1 MATRGQIA
9 GKRGLDLSEPN
20 RRLKIGD
27 TPGQNSTVVPK
38 GDNSASTVID
48 DEQASSDQAVVV
60 KNPVAK
66 ARQDAKETID
76 KAKSQGQA
84 AGGIQILRY
93 PANIGQDNIEQPHNV
108 TFRIKVRENSTAG
121 KAFVKNNKNVEF
133 DDNSNGRLTNEEGKN
148 LITLGAGVGGA
159 VVGSR
164 LAKLA
169 TGGGN
174 NSLLGGVVGVGGAA
188 GGFVAGQKLGEQAG
202 NMLASN
208 RVVKTN
214 TSITLHIP
222 TSPSVKYGA
231 QWQEADIGAL
241 TGILARSGGD
251 LSSLLETAMT
261 GEAAEFMGR
270 TLAGLADIPKA
281 FGADVN
287 VSGALQAASG
297 KVPNPN
303 KEQLFKS
310 MNFRQFA
317 FDYKFAPR
325 NAAEND
331 AVHKIIA
338 EFKKNMHSERSTEG
352 FFLIYPSEFDIE
364 FNYNSS
370 RNKWLHRIKSC
381 ALVDL
386 SIVYGSGG
394 TFTTIAGTEG
404 APSEI
409 TMQMVFK
416 ELEVLNKDTA
426 EQGF

>member
-1 MATRGQIA
+1 MASLTRDALSGQ
-9 GKRGLDLSEPN
+9 PN
-20 RRLKIGD
+20 RRVEIGD
-27 TPGQNSTVVPK
+27 TPGQNSTILPK
-38 GDNSASTVID
+38 SDSSVSTVID
-48 DEQASSDQAVVV
+48 DEQAASNQATVI
-60 KNPVAK
+60 KNTVARD
-66 ARQDAKETID
+66 RQDATETID
-76 KAKSQGQA
+76 KARGAGQS
-84 AGGIQILRY
+84 AGGLQMLRY

-108 TFRIKVRENSTAG
+108 TFSIKVRESSSAG
-121 KAFVKNNKNVEF
+121 KAFVKNNKDVEY
-133 DDNSNGRLTNEEGKN
+133 DNNSNNRLTNEEGKN
-148 LITLGAGVGGA
+148 LITLGAGVAGA
-159 VVGSR
+159 VVGNR
-164 LAKLA
+164 LAKAA

-174 NSLLGGVVGVGGAA
+174 NSVVKGALGLAGAGGGFAA
-188 GGFVAGQKLGEQAG
+188 GQALGRAAGDAL
-202 NMLASN
+202 SPN

-214 TSITLHIP
+214 TTITLHIP

-251 LSSLLETAMT
+251 LASLLDTAMT

-270 TLAGLADIPKA
+270 TLAGLSDIPKA
-281 FGADVN
+281 LGADVN

-325 NAAEND
+325 NAVEND
-331 AVHKIIA
+331 AVHEIIK

-364 FNYNSS
+364 FNYNSA
-370 RNKWLHRIKSC
+370 RNIWLHRIKSC

-394 TFTTIAGTEG
+394 TFTTIAGTGG
-404 APSEI
+404 APSEV

-416 ELEVLNKDTA
+416 ELEVLNKDAA

>member
-1 MATRGQIA
+1 MATA
-9 GKRGLDLSEPN
+9 GKRGLDLSVPN
-20 RRLKIGD
+20 RGLKIGN
-27 TPGQNSTVVPK
+27 TPGQNSTFLPK
-38 GDNSASTVID
+38 SDESVSTVID
-48 DEQASSDQAVVV
+48 DEQASSDQAVIV

-66 ARQDAKETID
+66 SKQDAKEAID

-84 AGGIQILRY
+84 AGSMQMLRY
-93 PANIGQDNIEQPHNV
+93 PSNIGQDNIEQPHNV

-121 KAFVKNNKNVEF
+121 KAFVKNNKDVEY
-133 DDNSNGRLTNEEGKN
+133 DNNSNGRLTNEEGKN
-148 LITLGAGVGGA
+148 LITLGAGVAGA
-159 VVGSR
+159 VVGNR

-174 NSLLGGVVGVGGAA
+174 NSLVKGAFGLAGAGGGFAA
-188 GGFVAGQKLGEQAG
+188 GQALGEKAG

-251 LSSLLETAMT
+251 LSSLLDTAMT

-270 TLAGLADIPKA
+270 TLAGLSDIPKA
-281 FGADVN
+281 LGADIN

-416 ELEVLNKDTA
+416 ELEVLNKDAA